1 MSLTTPPTVEKLR
14 KALHAK
20 AKEEDGYRFY
30 LLYDKVYRRDVLRH
44 AYALSRAA
52 RGAPG
57 VDGETFARIE
67 ARGCEAW
74 LDELAEELRKKT
86 YRAAPV
92 RRVRI
97 PKANGGRRPLGIPT
111 IRDRVVQTAVVLVL
125 EPIFEADLQP
135 EQYAYRTNRRAQDAV
150 RHVHWLVTH
159 GHDEVVDA
167 DLSGYFDS
175 IPHAPLMKSVARRVS
190 DRHLLALLKQWLV
203 APVEEDDGRG
213 GWTRTTGAKDEK
225 RGVPQGAPISPLLSN
240 LYMRRFL
247 LGWKQLGHQQRL
259 NGYIVNYADDFVIC
273 CRGSAAPAMET
284 MRGMMDRLG
293 LTVNE
298 DKTQLRRLPDGSFDF
313 LGYTIGRCHSLR
325 TGRAYIGT
333 RPSRKSVH
341 RAMAKGQRADGA
353 PHGLEASRRRGGTAQ
368 PDAVGMGRL
377 LLPRSGRQVVP
388 GARRAH
394 PTSAPLV
401 VVSEAQARR
410 QGDDPLPRRV
420 SIRQVGTRTPG
431 RDDARPSV
439 GEGMIPERA
448 GCGKTARPVR
458 RAATGNG
465 VGLNRVRPA
474 HHRAS
479 RRLYPGAAMIAEDP
493 GPVRVLATESMA
505 GPMFEGARARTG
517 PGDPRGRG
525 QRGPYSARSFGAMI
539 NLLKTHVLLTPTSG
553 LVRNAG

>member
-1 MSLTTPPTVEKLR
+1 MSLATPPTVEKLH

-20 AKEEDGYRFY
+20 AKEEGGYRFY
-30 LLYDKVYRRDVLRH
+30 LLYDKVHRRDVLRH

-341 RAMAKGQRADGA
+341 RAMARVSE
-353 PHGLEASRRRGGTAQ
+353 LT
-368 PDAVGMGRL
+368 
-377 LLPRSGRQVVP
+377 
-388 GARRAH
+388 ARRTAWR
-394 PTSAPLV
+394 PAEDV
-401 VVSEAQARR
+401 VGQ
-410 QGDDPLPRRV
+410 
-420 SIRQVGTRTPG
+420 
-431 RDDARPSV
+431 
-439 GEGMIPERA
+439 
-448 GCGKTARPVR
+448 
-458 RAATGNG
+458 
-465 VGLNRVRPA
+465 LNRML
-474 HHRAS
+474 S
-479 RRLYPGAAMIAEDP
+479 GWGGYFCL
-493 GPVRVLATESMA
+493 GPVGKSY
-505 GPMFEGARARTG
+505 RALDAHTRHRLRWWLCRKHKQGGKGTTRY
-517 PGDPRGRG
+517 PDE
-525 QRGPYSARSFGAMI
+525 Y
-539 NLLKTHVLLTPTSG
+539 LYDKLG
-553 LVRNAG
+553 LVRLAVTTRDLPWAKA